1 MKQIKLPFRK
11 PQVDKVPPL
20 KEMLAPCPICGGT
33 TDINWLGH
41 IACHSCGQE
50 WKLCG
55 EPLPVAD
62 YEIDLFT
69 QF

>member
-11 PQVDKVPPL
+11 PQLSEVPPL

-33 TDINWLGH
+33 TDINWSGH

-50 WKLCG
+50 WKLSG
-55 EPLPVAD
+55 VPLPDAGGQ
-62 YEIDLFT
+62 EGLFF